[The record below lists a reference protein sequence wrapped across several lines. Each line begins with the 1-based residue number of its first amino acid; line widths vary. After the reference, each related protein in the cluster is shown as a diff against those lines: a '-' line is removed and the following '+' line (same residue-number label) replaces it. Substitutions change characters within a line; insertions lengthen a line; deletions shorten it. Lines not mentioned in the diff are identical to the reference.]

1 MSEVLMKIGGVPVY
15 LDPDGSVH
23 FVGEFTIDCD
33 GCPMAYGPDGCLPE
47 PYDYL
52 ANAGYPGNWWGIV
65 TDEYGNPYEQ
75 KESDPRERAP
85 YPGLYVSTTAY
96 VNPGYDKY
104 DVRRYVDS
112 EKVKFCVIPSNVR
125 MSVHPKVLGCRTV
138 ITDQLTGKTLECA
151 CCDIGPAD
159 HLGEAAWPQVSTS
172 AWTLARS
179 TAAVPTTIVSIT
191 ASSPESPRQPSSSKA
206 NLFII

>member
-75 KESDPRERAP
+75 KESDLRERAP

-96 VNPGYDKY
+96 VNPGYGKY

-112 EKVKFCVIPSNVR
+112 EKV
-125 MSVHPKVLGCRTV
+125 L
-138 ITDQLTGKTLECA
+138 
-151 CCDIGPAD
+151 
-159 HLGEAAWPQVSTS
+159 
-172 AWTLARS
+172 
-179 TAAVPTTIVSIT
+179 
-191 ASSPESPRQPSSSKA
+191 
-206 NLFII
+206 

>member
-1 MSEVLMKIGGVPVY
+1 MKIGGVPVY

-96 VNPGYDKY
+96 VN
-104 DVRRYVDS
+104 RATTS
-112 EKVKFCVIPSNVR
+112 M
-125 MSVHPKVLGCRTV
+125 MS
-138 ITDQLTGKTLECA
+138 
-151 CCDIGPAD
+151 AD
-159 HLGEAAWPQVSTS
+159 T
-172 AWTLARS
+172 S
-179 TAAVPTTIVSIT
+179 TAKRSSF
-191 ASSPESPRQPSSSKA
+191 ASSRA
-206 NLFII
+206 T

>member
-112 EKVKFCVIPSNVR
+112 EKVKFCVIPSNVK
-125 MSVHPKVLGCRTV
+125 MSVHPKFLGCRTV

-159 HLGEAAWPQVSTS
+159 HLGEGSMAAGVYFGLDPSPKYGGS
-172 AWTLARS
+172 SDDDRFHYRFFPG
-179 TAAVPTTIVSIT
+179 VP
-191 ASSPESPRQPSSSKA
+191 APAFELQA
-206 NLFII
+206 